1 MLRLLTSGESHGPGL
16 TAVLYGFPAGVKIAK
31 QFIDDELARRQQGYG
46 RGGRQK
52 IEKDEVRILSGIRHG
67 LSLGSPITLFVE
79 NKDFKNWAE
88 KMSPEPV
95 KGKIETVTKLRPGHA
110 DYAGVVKYG
119 FADLRNVL
127 ERSSA
132 RMTTAQVAV
141 GAVCKQF
148 LENFKIS
155 IASKVLRIGGAASTV
170 LGGRAI
176 RSLSGVE
183 VTQLNAAAKAAI
195 DTARTDGDTLGGV
208 VELNISGAPV
218 GLGSYVQPDRKLDGR
233 LGGALLSL
241 QAVKGVE
248 IGLGFAAA
256 DLSGSQVQDEIFYKN
271 GRVGHKTNNAGGIEG
286 GMSNGEDII
295 VRLAFKPIPTLMRP
309 LNTIDW
315 RTKKPTT
322 AHVERADVCAVEAG
336 AVIAENIAAFVLT
349 EAFLEKFGGDSL
361 AEIKSRV

>member
-16 TAVLYGFPAGVKIAK
+16 TAILDGLPAGVPLAK
-31 QFIDDELARRQQGYG
+31 KYIDAELARRQQGYG

-79 NKDFKNWAE
+79 NKDFQNWTE

-95 KGKIETVTKLRPGHA
+95 KDRIEPVTKLRPGHA

-132 RMTTAQVAV
+132 RTTVAQVAT

-148 LENFKIS
+148 LNIFKINITS
-155 IASKVLRIGGAASTV
+155 RVLRIGGVGNQTSSGIGTPVKNKIDAA
-170 LGGRAI
+170 RA
-176 RSLSGVE
+176 
-183 VTQLNAAAKAAI
+183 
-195 DTARTDGDTLGGV
+195 DGDSLGGV

-218 GLGSYVQPDRKLDGR
+218 GLGSYVQPDRKLDGI
-233 LGGALLSL
+233 LAGALMSL

-256 DLSGSQVQDEIFYKN
+256 DLSGSQMQDEIFYKRGKVWRKAN
-271 GRVGHKTNNAGGIEG
+271 HAGGIEG

-315 RTKKPTT
+315 RTKKTVT
-322 AHVERADVCAVEAG
+322 AHVERADTCAVEAG
-336 AVIAENIAAFVLT
+336 AVIAENIAAFVLAA
-349 EAFLEKFGGDSL
+349 AFLEKFGGDSL
-361 AEIKSRV
+361 AEIKRRI